1 MHNPT
6 PTEVLDVVGRLEAE
20 QEIPDAMRADVRLL
34 GRLLGHV
41 LVESGSE
48 GLFEDVERLRA
59 ATIEAY
65 TSPSSDAFDRAVQIV
80 DSFDLQRADEVARAF
95 TVYFHL
101 VNLAEERQRV
111 RVLRARAGVAS
122 RDSRGTVAGAY
133 AALVDEIGPED
144 AKERLDGLVFHP
156 VFTAHPTEARRRA
169 ISTSIR
175 RLTIL
180 VDELAAGPRGGAAER
195 RTQRHML

>member
-41 LVESGSE
+41 LMESGSE

-65 TSPSSDAFDRAVQIV
+65 TSPASDAFDRAVQIV
-80 DSFDLQRADEVARAF
+80 ESFDLQRADEVARAF

-111 RVLRARAGVAS
+111 RALRDRDGVAS

-133 AALVDEIGPED
+133 AALAPHRGPPSRDLDE
-144 AKERLDGLVFHP
+144 HP
-156 VFTAHPTEARRRA
+156 ASDDPRGRARRG
-169 ISTSIR
+169 TSR
-175 RLTIL
+175 RRRGAPHPAPHARR
-180 VDELAAGPRGGAAER
+180 DRCSLAHLADPP
-195 RTQRHML
+195 